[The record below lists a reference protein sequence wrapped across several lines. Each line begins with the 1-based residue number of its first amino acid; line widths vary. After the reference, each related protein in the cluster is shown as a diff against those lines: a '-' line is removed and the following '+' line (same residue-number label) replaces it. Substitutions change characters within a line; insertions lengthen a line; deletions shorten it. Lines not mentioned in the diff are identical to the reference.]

1 MYWLQV
7 MAAER
12 RVPMSVTMARSQ
24 SEGETKDGTMVH
36 SGGQPGQ
43 ELGRISRTF
52 FFSQSQAA
60 IANGRGLATQP
71 GTLPR

>member
-24 SEGETKDGTMVH
+24 SEGETKMGRWFIRV
-36 SGGQPGQ
+36 GGLVRSWAGSVA
-43 ELGRISRTF
+43 L
-52 FFSQSQAA
+52 FSQSQAA
-60 IANGRGLATQP
+60 IANGRG
-71 GTLPR
+71 